1 DLARRSGTRSRGAT
15 VRVAVMK
22 RGGQRTTSARWG
34 ELPNE
39 REPRA
44 PPESREPSGLAIPRL
59 GLTLAP
65 ATEVAGSGNEGVVVT
80 AVEPDGVAADQG
92 FKAGDVILE
101 VAGRKVASPADLRAG
116 IGNAQRAGQRTVLI

>member
-1 DLARRSGTRSRGAT
+1 MLAR
-15 VRVAVMK
+15 
-22 RGGQRTTSARWG
+22 
-34 ELPNE
+34 
-39 REPRA
+39 
-44 PPESREPSGLAIPRL
+44 AI

-101 VAGRKVASPADLRAG
+101 VAGRKVTSPADVRAG
-116 IGNAQRAGQRTVLI
+116 ISNAQREGKRTVLLRLKSGEGTKFMALRLNRA